1 MTMLLFSEFMNC
13 PFNNGV
19 FLVNTSM
26 NFSHAVSHTY
36 SFIHLLSHSLSSL
49 ARSLS
54 HLLTQSLLTSP
65 LSLQGSIAHSLFL
78 YFFSTHSRAMLIS
91 ESSPPPTHTH
101 YEALSGCVTGP
112 SASACRRGQAPS
124 RRHPSAALRTR
135 GSRQHVNKAP
145 YLSCSLLI
153 ASPTSP

>member
-1 MTMLLFSEFMNC
+1 MLLFSEFMNC

-54 HLLTQSLLTSP
+54 HLLTYSLNHYSLPHSLSKAQSHT
-65 LSLQGSIAHSLFL
+65 LFL

-91 ESSPPPTHTH
+91 KSSPPPHTH